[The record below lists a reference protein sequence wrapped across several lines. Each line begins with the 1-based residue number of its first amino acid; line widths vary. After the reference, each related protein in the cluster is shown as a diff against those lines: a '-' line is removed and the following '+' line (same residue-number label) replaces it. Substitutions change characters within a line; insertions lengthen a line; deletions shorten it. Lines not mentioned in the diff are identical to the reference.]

1 MTEQQTPP
9 QSAVQLDLS
18 ALPPDA
24 RILALYEAYPSAKAE
39 ADAAAA
45 RLKDITDGIK
55 FELGAAAPGVDKIE
69 LRAPGGTPLRYARQ
83 ITRRF
88 NTKRFQREQ
97 PDAYEAY
104 REPSE
109 SWVLAPIKGG
119 E

>member
-1 MTEQQTPP
+1 MTEQQIPSQP
-9 QSAVQLDLS
+9 AVQLDLS

-39 ADAAAA
+39 ADEAAR

-55 FELGAAAPGVDKIE
+55 FELGTAAPGVDKIE
-69 LRAPGGTPLRYARQ
+69 LRGPHGTPLRYARQ

-97 PDAYEAY
+97 AEVYESY

-109 SWVLAPIKGG
+109 SWVLAPIKAG